1 MNTSNNALWVTQ
13 NSCSDNP
20 GVSLQFRGLS
30 AGSGIQMVVENDPS
44 TSSQNIQ
51 VSVDSTVLTG
61 AANASSCGT
70 SILATT
76 PITNNTLNL
85 RSISAGAG
93 ITITESNDM
102 LTISSTNSSPQD
114 GSKWYI
120 GKTSPVGL
128 LVGNNND
135 MYLNSLTGDIYTVQ
149 SNEWTIEGNIMGP
162 QGATGP
168 QGPVGETGAQGP
180 VGATGATGPQGPKG
194 DTGTTGPQGP
204 AGSDATVNASTII
217 STNSNP
223 NVSLGTTTD
232 NSVLSVAKTVKL
244 SNDGSTFTGVVPGS
258 ITLNGNNNG
267 TPMTETVTYSSTGW
281 AQYAMYGAMKGV
293 AEGYVPTFDDA
304 GRTIVYGG
312 GSKENITI
320 PGMDGV
326 YRIGCYSDGDGY
338 VSVTFPAFTGNPA
351 NPSDGSNR
359 GKNLT
364 VLVYSGDLLTL
375 TGQALT
381 TTSWVFHASISRA
394 HWLESEAVTADDTI
408 LKDLAPY
415 TESTFTGPNST
426 YSGDIMNA
434 TIVTTYPS
442 EGQTNPIRLPI
453 SMGMQYLIADA
464 GKASYMYTSFLG
476 TGVIYNN
483 INKFD
488 PTDENSFRFAGPIGG
503 EGKIASRVQPN
514 STPDTTGEDTV
525 VGIKGLMNLLFATNN
540 SADYGSLTD
549 VKNCPKYGVLPFIDL
564 DANHVP
570 AKSTSPGQR
579 GAMVVDSK
587 YLYICKV
594 TTDDDGN
601 GSWIRI
607 ALDSTSW

>member
-1 MNTSNNALWVTQ
+1 MNTSDNALWVTQ

-30 AGSGIQMVVENDPS
+30 AGSGIQMVVENDPT

-51 VSVDSTVLTG
+51 VSVDDTVLTG

-114 GSKWYI
+114 GSKWYV
-120 GKTSPVGL
+120 GKTSPIGL

-149 SNEWTIEGNIMGP
+149 SNEWAMEGNIMGP
-162 QGATGP
+162 QGATGAQGPKGETGDVGP
-168 QGPVGETGAQGP
+168 QGPMGDTGS
-180 VGATGATGPQGPKG
+180 QGPKG
-194 DTGTTGPQGP
+194 DTGATGPQGP

-312 GSKENITI
+312 GSKENISI

-338 VSVTFPAFTGNPA
+338 VSVTFPAFTGNSN

-381 TTSWVFHASISRA
+381 STSWVYHASISRA
-394 HWLESEAVTADDTI
+394 HWNESEVVTVDNTL
-408 LKDLAPY
+408 LKDLTPY
-415 TESTFTGPNST
+415 TSTDYTGPNT
-426 YSGDIMNA
+426 VFTGDVNNA
-434 TIVTTYPS
+434 TIVTNYPS
-442 EGQTNPIRLPI
+442 EGQTNSIRLTVAQ
-453 SMGMQYLIADA
+453 GMSYLIRDA
-464 GKASYMYTSFLG
+464 GKASYMYSGYKG
-476 TGVIYNN
+476 TPVINN
-483 INKFD
+483 DVSKFD
-488 PTDENSFRFAGPIGG
+488 PTNDDSFRFSFAIGG
-503 EGKIASRVQPN
+503 DAVLASRVQP
-514 STPDTTGEDTV
+514 SETPDPTGDDATV
-525 VGIKGLMNLLFATNN
+525 TANSLMNLLFST
-540 SADYGSLTD
+540 SGKGEYGTMGGL
-549 VKNCPKYGVLPFIDL
+549 KNCPKYGLLPFIDL
-564 DANHVP
+564 DGQHVP
-570 AKSTSPGQR
+570 SSSTSAGQR

-594 TTDDDGN
+594 TTDNDGS
-601 GSWIRI
+601 GAWIRI
-607 ALDSTSW
+607 PLDSTSW